1 MTDLPKLTIVGYA
14 DRQSVAP
21 GDTVRFM
28 VSDEGGAKSY
38 RARLF
43 RMHSMDSY
51 AGGCGLIEEE
61 VQADFAKEYSA
72 RHQKITTGSYIRFQD
87 DQQPESIGSFTVQAY
102 VWPTLPGEGRQTLM
116 AYWNEEKQEGFRF
129 GLDEQGALQLMLAD
143 SNGTTA
149 TVTTGKPLLV
159 REWYLVS
166 ATFDLATG
174 RVHLEQRPLRRY
186 PAINEPASADAVFQA
201 ERCWTGGVL
210 SMAAYALGRYD
221 GTYDGFYNGKI
232 DRPRLARRALA
243 GREILALAD
252 AGVPVEL
259 SADVLGFWDFSL
271 EQRATAIRDLSGSL
285 RHGET
290 VNLPSRAMTGF
301 NWAGGN
307 NDFNVVPEQ
316 YGAIHFHDDDLY
328 DADWEADFEWTVPS
342 DMQSGAYAVKLENGD
357 MPGYIVFFVRPPR
370 RSGGTRPKIAFLA
383 PTAHYLAYANY
394 RLTERDPMSE
404 AYRGRLWQ
412 FGAEDVLLEQRPD
425 FGNSLYERHTD
436 GSGVCYS
443 SYLRP
448 VLNMRPNTRLSSLAG
463 DGYVLAFLRHCGFD
477 YDVITDEDLDREG
490 RDLLAPYSVV
500 MTGGHPEYT
509 SKRMWDGLTGFLQ
522 RGGRLMYLG
531 GNGFYWR
538 VAFHDALPGVLE
550 VRRGEDGTRP
560 WVAEP
565 GEYYMSFTG
574 EYGGL
579 WRRNGQAPNTLVG
592 VGFTAQGFDMATY
605 YRRNADA
612 SDPRARFIFE
622 GVDEEII
629 GDFGVGFGGA
639 AGQEI
644 DRYDRNLGSPPH
656 ALVLATS
663 EGHTDN
669 MLLANEDLD
678 ATHLRVG
685 GVENEQVRADMVFFE
700 TGYGGAVFSSGSI
713 SWVAAMP
720 WDNFDNNVAH
730 ITKNVLERFIDPEPF
745 PQFEQDATSQA

>member
-1 MTDLPKLTIVGYA
+1 MNDLPKLNIIGYA

-21 GDTVRFM
+21 GDVVKFM
-28 VSDEGGAKSY
+28 VSEEGKASSY
-38 RARLF
+38 RARLL
-43 RMHSMDSY
+43 RMHSTDSH

-61 VQADFAKEYSA
+61 VAADFSGEYPA
-72 RHQKITTGSYIRFQD
+72 RHQTIVTGSYIRFPAD
-87 DQQPESIGSFTVQAY
+87 RQPEAIGSFTVQAY
-102 VWPTLPGEGRQTLM
+102 IWPTLPGEGGRQTLI
-116 AYWNEEKQEGFRF
+116 AYWNAAGDAGLRFEIDEK
-129 GLDEQGALQLMLAD
+129 GALALTLA
-143 SNGTTA
+143 GPGAKPVTI
-149 TVTTGKPLLV
+149 TTGKPLLT
-159 REWYLVS
+159 REWYLAS
-166 ATFDLATG
+166 ATFDLETG
-174 RVHLEQRPLRRY
+174 KVRVSQQPLRPY
-186 PAINEPASADAVFQA
+186 PFINEPVSAEGLVSIAAPWRD
-201 ERCWTGGVL
+201 GIL
-210 SMAAYALGRYD
+210 SMAAHAAHGPDKPYA
-221 GTYDGFYNGKI
+221 GFYNGKI
-232 DRPRLARRALA
+232 DRPRLARRALGAAEIAELA
-243 GREILALAD
+243 GDRLPAD
-252 AGVPVEL
+252 L
-259 SADVLGFWDFSL
+259 SADVLGCWDFSL
-271 EQRATAIRDLSGSL
+271 EQGSTKVHDLSFSL
-285 RHGET
+285 RHGEA
-290 VNLPSRAMTGF
+290 VNLPARAMTGF
-301 NWAGGN
+301 NWTGGN
-307 NDFNVVPEQ
+307 NDFNVVPHE

-328 DADWEADFEWTVPS
+328 DAEWEADFEWTVPQ
-342 DMQSGAYAVKLENGD
+342 DMPSGCYAVQLDDGD
-357 MPGYIVFFVRPPR
+357 LPGYIMFFVRPPR
-370 RSGGTRPKIAFLA
+370 RIPGQAAGKRPKVVFIA

-412 FGAEDVLLEQRPD
+412 FGPEDVLLEQRSD
-425 FGNSLYERHTD
+425 LGNSLYERHTD

-463 DGYVLAFLRHCGFD
+463 DGYVLAFLRHHGID

-490 RDLLAPYSVV
+490 RDLLDPYNVV
-500 MTGGHPEYT
+500 LTGGHPEYT
-509 SKRMWDGLTGFLQ
+509 SLRMWDGLVGFIQ

-538 VAFHDALPGVLE
+538 VAFHDTLPGVLE

-579 WRRNGQAPNTLVG
+579 WRRNGRAPNTLVG

-612 SDPRARFIFE
+612 GDPRAKFIFE
-622 GVDEEII
+622 GVDDEII

-644 DRYDRNLGSPPH
+644 DRFDRNLGSPPH

-685 GVENEQVRADMVFFE
+685 GVENELVRADMVFFE
-700 TGYGGAVFSSGSI
+700 TGHGGAVFSSGSI

-720 WDNFDNNVAH
+720 WQNFDNNVAQ
-730 ITKNVLERFIDPEPF
+730 ITLNVLKRFVDDAPF
-745 PQFEQDATSQA
+745 PKIGG